1 MPTSNVPPKVRRLHM
16 CIMCSSA
23 RHAEIVPRATLHATR
38 WPESA
43 APPVQ
48 ILPSECPPG
57 CRFVLIWHARTDRMS
72 PIDPNKPLLD
82 EAEQLHGVLEFLLRG
97 ARGHAR
103 VRYATARTI
112 RGRIR

>member
-1 MPTSNVPPKVRRLHM
+1 
-16 CIMCSSA
+16 
-23 RHAEIVPRATLHATR
+23 
-38 WPESA
+38 
-43 APPVQ
+43 
-48 ILPSECPPG
+48 
-57 CRFVLIWHARTDRMS
+57 MS